1 MNEAKPYKGRLC
13 GLSRNNDGDTMTEIN
28 VEQIVKDLAA
38 NLGVAE
44 DRLRLKMNE
53 VLTANGP
60 AWTNAGK
67 DEATCTIL
75 SARVAGRQLKMIG
88 EKLKKSGLEQF
99 EGMFI
104 RVPPYK
110 DWAQIAYRKT
120 ERELTSRGNVSDP
133 LTQAQIKNG
142 ALVYFEANGAGYTRY
157 ANAGL
162 ISRQSMSDSIDEA
175 TVNDLPTNHHNLPN
189 GDAFYLIWNN
199 TTPTF
204 PSGDANFKYGAPRPA
219 SERER
224 TCHFLGRKVGSSDE
238 PTLITVRANGKTAD
252 TQHATFL
259 PGNIGLRPG
268 RDGKVAYAK
277 ELSDLVPNND
287 VASIFSAP
295 PFAVGEA
302 GPEGIVT
309 DMLGGLYPDGGLLPS
324 FATLEQYHTDH
335 KDDKDWW
342 DQWVGI
348 VGEVVHIDP
357 RERGG
362 FTVTLGDLDITSSAP
377 GQDLIIPKSQEHLL
391 TFGLGSQVLIVGQ
404 TYKSRDDEM
413 RFTTHGWWCVD
424 SVDAVQVDDES
435 WED

>member
-1 MNEAKPYKGRLC
+1 VGQVELT
-13 GLSRNNDGDTMTEIN
+13 GDNVTEIN
-28 VEQIVKDLAA
+28 VDQIVKDLAS

-53 VLTANGP
+53 VLAENGT

-67 DEATCTIL
+67 DEQTCTIL
-75 SARVAGRQLKMIG
+75 SARVAGRQLKMTQ

-110 DWAQIAYRKT
+110 DWAQIAYRKA
-120 ERELTSRGNVSDP
+120 ERELTARNDVNDP
-133 LTQAQIKNG
+133 ATQAQIRNG
-142 ALVYFEANGAGYTRY
+142 ALVYFEANGAGYTRH

-162 ISRQSMSDSIDEA
+162 INRTTMTDEISEA
-175 TVNDLPTNHHNLPN
+175 TVDSLPRIHHELPN

-224 TCHFLGRKVGSSDE
+224 TCQFLGRKVGSNDE
-238 PTLITVRANGKTAD
+238 PALISVRANGKTAD
-252 TQHATFL
+252 IQHATFL
-259 PGNIGLRPG
+259 PGVIGLRPG

-277 ELSDLVPNND
+277 ELSDLVPND
-287 VASIFSAP
+287 EVAGIFSAP
-295 PFAVGEA
+295 PFAIGEN

-309 DMLGGLYPDGGLLPS
+309 EMLGGLYPNGGLLPS

-335 KDDKDWW
+335 KDDDDWW
-342 DQWVGI
+342 DQWVGV

-362 FTVTLGDLDITSSAP
+362 FTVTLGDLDLTSTAA
-377 GQDLIIPKSQEHLL
+377 GQDLVIPKSQEHLL
-391 TFGLGSQVLIVGQ
+391 NFGLGSQILIVGQ

-424 SVDAVQVDDES
+424 SVEAVSVDDES

>member
-1 MNEAKPYKGRLC
+1 
-13 GLSRNNDGDTMTEIN
+13 MTDIN
-28 VEQIVKDLAA
+28 TKQIVKDLAA

-44 DRLRLKMNE
+44 ERLRTKMNE
-53 VLTANGP
+53 VMAENGA
-60 AWTNAGK
+60 AWAASGK
-67 DEATCTIL
+67 DSTTQEIL

-88 EKLKKSGLEQF
+88 ERLKKSGLEQF

-110 DWAQIAYRKT
+110 DWAQIAYNKT
-120 ERELTSRGNVSDP
+120 ERELTQRGNVQDA
-133 LTQAQIKNG
+133 LTQAQIRNG
-142 ALVYFEANGAGYTRY
+142 AIVYYEASGAGYTRY

-162 ISRQSMSDSIDEA
+162 MSRTGLDDEIDE
-175 TVNDLPTNHHNLPN
+175 VSVIELPRIHKELPN

-199 TTPTF
+199 TTPKF
-204 PSGDANFKYGAPRPA
+204 PSGDNNFKYGAPRPM
-219 SERER
+219 SEKER
-224 TCHFLGRKVGSSDE
+224 TSSFLGRKVGSNDD
-238 PTLITVRANGKTAD
+238 PFLISVRANGKTAD
-252 TQHATFL
+252 TQYASFR
-259 PGNIGLRPG
+259 PGTIGLRLG
-268 RDGKVAYAK
+268 RDGKTAYAK
-277 ELSDLVPNND
+277 ELSDLVTNEE
-287 VASIFSAP
+287 VAGIFSAP
-295 PFAVGEA
+295 PMAMGES
-302 GPEGIVT
+302 GPEGIIPE
-309 DMLGGLYPDGGLLPS
+309 MLGGLYPNGGLLPS

-362 FTVTLGDLDITSSAP
+362 YTVTLGDLDITSVAP
-377 GQDLIIPKSQEHLL
+377 GVDVVVPKAHEHLL
-391 TFGLGSQVLIVGQ
+391 TFGVGSQVLIVGQ

-424 SVDAVQVDDES
+424 SIDAVQVDAES